1 MLKTLLKT
9 HALIIFTALL
19 LTNASFAQDEGFVDA
34 DAHEHGVALM
44 TLVVENDTLTMDFI
58 SPAINIVGFE
68 YAPKTDEEKALVD
81 QALIDLGNV
90 DNLLSF
96 SNGASCSMVS
106 NNIASE
112 LSDADGHD
120 DEHHEGEEEHHEGE
134 DEHHDEDGEE
144 EHHEGEEEHHEGEEE
159 EHHDEDGEEH
169 HEGEEEHHDEDGEEH
184 HEGEEEEHHDEDGE
198 EHHEGEEE
206 HDEHGHEEEESVH
219 SEFHASYTFTCNNV
233 NRLAE
238 IDLKGLFE
246 QYPNVLDLDLQYVTE
261 DTQGAA
267 ELNASQSV
275 LKF

>member
-90 DNLLSF
+90 DNLVAF
-96 SNGASCSMVS
+96 SNGASCSMVTS
-106 NNIASE
+106 NIASE
-112 LSDADGHD
+112 LSEADGHD
-120 DEHHEGEEEHHEGE
+120 EEHHEGE
-134 DEHHDEDGEE
+134 DEHH
-144 EHHEGEEEHHEGEEE
+144 EGE
-159 EHHDEDGEEH
+159 EEH

-184 HEGEEEEHHDEDGE
+184 HEGEES
-198 EHHEGEEE
+198 EE

-238 IDLKGLFE
+238 IDLK
-246 QYPNVLDLDLQYVTE
+246 
-261 DTQGAA
+261 
-267 ELNASQSV
+267 
-275 LKF
+275 